1 MAIYLKYGSIEGS
14 SQTTGVEKWIE
25 CDSFQFGVGRG
36 VASARGGITREA
48 SEASVSDI
56 TLSKSIDKSSGPI
69 LEQAL
74 WGKGEKAELKF
85 SRTKAGGGG
94 VDFYLTYELTE
105 AIVSGYSISSGGDRP
120 TESIS
125 FNFNAF
131 STGIDLGG
139 DDNAAGGAFTTG
151 YDLAIAK
158 KK

>member
-1 MAIYLKYGSIEGS
+1 MAIYLKYGAIEGS

-36 VASARGGITREA
+36 VGSARGGATRET
-48 SEASVSDI
+48 SEASVSEV
-56 TLSKSIDKSSGPI
+56 TLTKSIDKSSGPL

-74 WGKGEKAELKF
+74 WGAGEKAELKF
-85 SRTKAGGGG
+85 SRQKKGGEG
-94 VDFYLTYELTE
+94 VDFYLTYDLTE
-105 AIVSGYSISSGGDRP
+105 AIISGYSISSGGDRP
-120 TESIS
+120 SESLS

-131 STGIDLGG
+131 STGIDLG
-139 DDNAAGGAFTTG
+139 DDANAAAGPFTTG